1 MNNLYLVRHGHTVWT
16 DSGGI
21 AGRSDIALSEVGIDA
36 ILRLAKSF
44 PADAAMTHWFCSPLQ
59 RTRTSSA
66 LLREIMAR
74 TSLTALPAE
83 VFDQRIVELD
93 FGEWEGMT
101 WDQVHAQ
108 HGDILQAWGEDW
120 VNRSPPGGETF
131 QRQVDRCSAW
141 LEDLLLETR
150 SDTDASAVV
159 VSHGGSIRALLC
171 TCLGW
176 PLTRAMEFSVDPAS
190 LCWLTR
196 QTPLDEWCVRMIN
209 SQFA

>member
-1 MNNLYLVRHGHTVWT
+1 MKNLYLVRHGHTVWT

-21 AGRSDIALSEVGIDA
+21 AGRSDIALSDVGVDA
-36 ILRLAKSF
+36 IRRLAKSF
-44 PADAAMTHWFCSPLQ
+44 SADAEMTHWYCSPLQ

-66 LLREIMAR
+66 ILRENMSCSSSR
-74 TSLTALPAE
+74 ALPAE
-83 VFDQRIVELD
+83 VFDKRIVELD

-120 VNRSPPGGETF
+120 VNQSPPGGETF
-131 QRQVDRCSAW
+131 QQQVERCAAFLKDTSM
-141 LEDLLLETR
+141 DTR
-150 SDTDASAVV
+150 AEADASAMV

-196 QTPLDEWCVRMIN
+196 QTPHGDWCVRMIN